1 MADAP
6 SSFDEYWSRYVRF
19 HADERMRK
27 LQFASTTVGLG
38 VAATGLLLRRL
49 SVVAAA
55 SAFAFAPSVFARL
68 AWGKSSEPI
77 QGSPL
82 YRVAAAVKAW
92 RMTVNGTL
100 QAEIDRVSTPE
111 RPVEEPSREERLPRP
126 NMVTD
131 HTLH

>member
-6 SSFDEYWSRYVRF
+6 SFDEYWSRYVRF

-27 LQFASTTVGLG
+27 LQFAATTVGLG
-38 VAATGLLLRRL
+38 VATAGFFMRRL

-68 AWGKSSEPI
+68 AWGKSSESI

-92 RMTVNGTL
+92 RMAVNGTL
-100 QAEIDRVSTPE
+100 QAEIDRVTAPE
-111 RPVEEPSREERLPRP
+111 HVSAEPSRDEPMPRP